1 LLLDSASSSNHVLL
15 LITLLKRPAK
25 QSLSACMCPE
35 SHCRCLLLSLPMY
48 SCLGAVAWCQLTR
61 VTKLSFDSSVTSLTS
76 ISSIKEV
83 GMGGDA
89 MIYHDSPCSN
99 GYVYIPL
106 AFLFMLYVV
115 YLLHCKADVD
125 SVYEYLLRMRQ
136 ARPCVWWKAISYHF
150 VQRTRQV
157 THYRIGEAYTTTQV
171 YHERVNTHE
180 GEGAFDYSRCGMWDI
195 SQDLLGL
202 ESHPATKLCFHKC
215 FGFAGAGPENNYL
228 NQRARFFSEIEGLN
242 DYMEAREGLQL
253 KNVNFKEH
261 LIAYVEPY
269 RLPWYTSQV
278 SFWFT
283 ALLMLS
289 WPLRVL
295 IEYRTAFVHYHVE
308 KLFGRVLPRVDTVDS
323 TELEWYILSNRQLM
337 PSYSEAMLIN
347 LASSVS
353 GTAEDTRS
361 SNYFLLD
368 RASSQLAL
376 NESPPTYRDAR
387 FFPVLI
393 VHRPECC
400 CSGDSTTEVLRY
412 FVGQGSTYLETSL

>member
-1 LLLDSASSSNHVLL
+1 
-15 LITLLKRPAK
+15 
-25 QSLSACMCPE
+25 
-35 SHCRCLLLSLPMY
+35 
-48 SCLGAVAWCQLTR
+48 
-61 VTKLSFDSSVTSLTS
+61 
-76 ISSIKEV
+76 
-83 GMGGDA
+83 
-89 MIYHDSPCSN
+89 
-99 GYVYIPL
+99 
-106 AFLFMLYVV
+106 
-115 YLLHCKADVD
+115 
-125 SVYEYLLRMRQ
+125 MRQ

-308 KLFGRVLPRVDTVDS
+308 KLFGLEDSHNSPSLIEEVSVRRVLPRVDTVDS
-323 TELEWYILSNRQLM
+323 PELEWHILSEESS
-337 PSYSEAMLIN
+337 PSGRYS
-347 LASSVS
+347 
-353 GTAEDTRS
+353 G
-361 SNYFLLD
+361 
-368 RASSQLAL
+368 
-376 NESPPTYRDAR
+376 
-387 FFPVLI
+387 
-393 VHRPECC
+393 
-400 CSGDSTTEVLRY
+400 
-412 FVGQGSTYLETSL
+412 